1 MSYKLLLFDLDE
13 TLLNLARTIDPHNL
27 RVLKKLMQNEVR
39 VSFATGRSPRC
50 AKQYAELLQP
60 NAPLIHFNGAMVRD
74 YKTGQILARENL
86 PFKDALAALR
96 VGADLKIHANLYLD
110 DDILIAERTPI
121 SKESEI
127 KDGVKHTV
135 VGDLAGHLTKSGR
148 APTKILFI
156 GDPALFPRFTSLLR
170 QAFEHE
176 CVLVNS
182 EPDYMEVLPVGVN
195 KATGAASLAA
205 HLGISLED
213 VIAFGDNKNDIEM
226 LTECGLGVAM
236 GNSHETLRAH
246 ADKII
251 GDHDSDAIAVFLEEQ
266 FSLDG

>member
-1 MSYKLLLFDLDE
+1 MSYQLLLFDLDE
-13 TLLNLARTIDPHNL
+13 TLLNVARTIDPHNL
-27 RVLKKLMQNEVR
+27 KVLRKLMQDNVW

-50 AKQYAELLQP
+50 ASQYAELLQP
-60 NAPLIHFNGAMVRD
+60 NAPLIHFNGAVVRD
-74 YKTGQILARENL
+74 HKTGQILAQDSL
-86 PFKDALAALR
+86 PIKDALAALR
-96 VGADLKIHANLYLD
+96 VGADLEIHANLYLD
-110 DDILIAERTPI
+110 DDILIAKRTPI
-121 SKESEI
+121 SEESEI
-127 KDGVKHTV
+127 KDGVPHTV
-135 VGDLAGHLTKSGR
+135 VGDLAEHLTKSGR

-156 GDPALFPRFTSLLR
+156 GDPALFPRFTNLLQ

-176 CVLVNS
+176 CALVNS

-236 GNSHETLRAH
+236 GNCHEALRAQ
-246 ADKII
+246 ADKVI

-266 FSLDG
+266 FDLV